1 MILFVAALFIR
12 KVRREQRLTHAL
24 GEVSDRYQQ
33 TVDSVM
39 DAIVGV
45 DEDQRIILFNPA
57 AEKMFGRTTEEVL
70 GRSLAMLLPE
80 RYRAMHQTHVKGF
93 RHSKTASRAMAPLVA
108 ITGLHANGTEFPIES
123 TISQTV
129 VNGKSQQTAVLRDV
143 TETRRAERELVEMNS
158 QLRGLSI
165 AQEKIREQ
173 ERGRI
178 AGELHDDLGQQLTG
192 LKLDVSW
199 LSNRIKDGRLPERDK
214 VDALRQHI
222 DVAIASVRRI
232 STELRPLILN
242 DLGFGEAVA
251 WQAGEFSKRTGITV
265 SLDLSGQ
272 DQVTGDDLS
281 IALFRITQESLTNVA
296 RHSRAGH
303 AIIDLSLNDDSLV
316 LTIQDNGQGVDHEH
330 NTGGFGLLGMRE
342 RAKAIGGTFTLRNR
356 PEGGAEVR
364 IEIPLDSFIFKK
376 ADHEA

>member
-1 MILFVAALFIR
+1 M
-12 KVRREQRLTHAL
+12 
-24 GEVSDRYQQ
+24 
-33 TVDSVM
+33 
-39 DAIVGV
+39 
-45 DEDQRIILFNPA
+45 
-57 AEKMFGRTTEEVL
+57 
-70 GRSLAMLLPE
+70 
-80 RYRAMHQTHVKGF
+80 
-93 RHSKTASRAMAPLVA
+93 
-108 ITGLHANGTEFPIES
+108 
-123 TISQTV
+123 
-129 VNGKSQQTAVLRDV
+129 